1 VDAARRRSI
10 QEKIGP
16 VAPLPFGP
24 EVLVRVCVIALFLLA
39 ACAPTETSVDGGCTN
54 GLDDDNDGRQDCED
68 PECADRAE
76 CAGDDD
82 DSAG

>member
-1 VDAARRRSI
+1 M
-10 QEKIGP
+10 
-16 VAPLPFGP
+16 
-24 EVLVRVCVIALFLLA
+24 RVCVIALFLLA

-68 PECADRAE
+68 H
-76 CAGDDD
+76 D